1 MGKYKV
7 EIQPTAEKDL
17 SKHKKSG
24 NKATQLKIIKIL
36 DELKEHPYSGTG
48 KPELLK
54 YELQGYWSR
63 RINKKDRLV
72 YKVQENVVTVFVLS
86 AWGHYSDK

>member
-36 DELKEHPYSGTG
+36 NELTEHPYSGTG

-63 RINKKDRLV
+63 RINQKDRLV
-72 YKVQENVVTVFVLS
+72 YKVQENIVTVFVLS